1 VISLLHIITVLIGLI
16 VSPVC
21 FAQTPTPAP
30 SATQE
35 GLQIPPV
42 VSVGE
47 LTKNGAYDPAD
58 IPWKQ
63 VIQLGFVAI
72 IGFTSLI
79 IQFLMLSKAGATPSE
94 IIKGGVLVLIIT
106 LSVSSLIFGFDDKQ
120 IAPIVGLFGTI
131 IGFLL
136 GKADS
141 KTDLEVPPKASSQ
154 TAPRHHPE

>member
-1 VISLLHIITVLIGLI
+1 VNRLLLTAAFLMGLI
-16 VSPVC
+16 FSPVC
-21 FAQTPTPAP
+21 FAQTPSTPAP
-30 SATQE
+30 SATGESSQV
-35 GLQIPPV
+35 PPV
-42 VSVGE
+42 VRVGE
-47 LTKNGAYDPAD
+47 LTKNGTYDPTD

-79 IQFLMLSKAGATPSE
+79 IQFLMLSKAGATPGE

-141 KTDLEVPPKASSQ
+141 RSDVDNLPKATPP
-154 TAPRHHPE
+154 TARHHPE